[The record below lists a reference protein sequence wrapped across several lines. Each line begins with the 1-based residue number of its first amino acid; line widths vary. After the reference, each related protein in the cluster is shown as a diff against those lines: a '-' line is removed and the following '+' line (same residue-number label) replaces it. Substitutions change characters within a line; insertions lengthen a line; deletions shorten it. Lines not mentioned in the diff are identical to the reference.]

1 MKCMKKIFALFVLL
15 LCGIFVN
22 AQNDKPEMADMM
34 RSNGRIYV
42 VVAVMLT
49 ILAGLILY
57 LVRIDRKL
65 KKLEKEANSL

>member
-1 MKCMKKIFALFVLL
+1 MRNLKYLLTSMLLFACSIITF
-15 LCGIFVN
+15 
-22 AQNDKPEMADMM
+22 AQEVKQSGFGGMM

-57 LVRIDRKL
+57 MVRIDRKIS
-65 KKLEKEANSL
+65 KLEKE